1 MHGLSRVFGLHP
13 WSIAA
18 FSRQLL
24 VGSGKHQLLKG
35 FLEIL
40 LGSNPFVGGTLISIL
55 IALANG

>member
-13 WSIAA
+13 RSIPA
-18 FSRQLL
+18 FSSQLL
-24 VGSGKHQLLKG
+24 VGSGKHQWLKG

-40 LGSNPFVGGTLISIL
+40 LGSNAFVSGTLIHIL